1 MDKKIKVAIADDH
14 PMVIEGLV
22 NYLGSTSN
30 IEIVATVCKVSEVPK
45 MISSFLPDILLM
57 DYHFTGEELTGMD
70 MCEIIKREFPNVG
83 IIIISSFTEV
93 SLIQKFIE
101 VGASGYL
108 LKTAAKNEFIDAIE
122 NVYLGAESF
131 GKDVRDL
138 LLKERLQSNT
148 IQKIR
153 FTSAEKEILKLII
166 QGCSTDEISQKLFRE
181 KSTIDSHRKNI
192 LSKLQQMDVD
202 CGKVSKNIS
211 HYIAKFNIANK
222 LDSL

>member
-22 NYLGSTSN
+22 TYLGSTSN
-30 IEIVATVCKVSEVPK
+30 IDIVATVGKVNEVPQ

-70 MCEIIKREFPNVG
+70 MCEMIKRQFPTVG
-83 IIIISSFTEV
+83 IIIFSSFTEV

-108 LKTAAKNEFIDAIE
+108 LKTADKNEFIDAIQ

-148 IQKIR
+148 TQKIR
-153 FTSAEKEILKLII
+153 FTSTEKEILKLII

-211 HYIAKFNIANK
+211 HYIAKLDIANK